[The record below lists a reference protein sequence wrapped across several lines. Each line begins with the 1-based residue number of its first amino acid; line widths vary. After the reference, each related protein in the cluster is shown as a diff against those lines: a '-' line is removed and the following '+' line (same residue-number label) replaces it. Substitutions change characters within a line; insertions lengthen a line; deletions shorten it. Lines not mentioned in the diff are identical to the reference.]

1 MQIKTV
7 EALKE
12 VKEEALKEAAIRRLN
27 EPQIIVGMG
36 TCGIAAGAEN
46 VLASIQNEARKRE
59 LELVIT
65 WTGCIGMCEKEVLVD
80 IILPG
85 SQRITYGNIT
95 PEIVPRLISEHVVGG
110 RILKEY
116 VVGKIV
122 E

>member
-59 LELVIT
+59 LACV
-65 WTGCIGMCEKEVLVD
+65 WTAVLECVRGPGH

-85 SQRITYGNIT
+85 SQRN
-95 PEIVPRLISEHVVGG
+95 H
-110 RILKEY
+110 
-116 VVGKIV
+116 
-122 E
+122 

>member
-1 MQIKTV
+1 VQIKTV

>member
-1 MQIKTV
+1 MQIKTL